1 MYGMVLTRTYL
12 GIFFN
17 VSAEKRVGIH
27 VIGWLKSFSANE
39 NWKNTTNFRANENKH
54 L

>member
-1 MYGMVLTRTYL
+1 MYL
-12 GIFFN
+12 GIYSN
-17 VSAEKRVGIH
+17 VSAVKRVGIH

-39 NWKNTTNFRANENKH
+39 NWKNITNFHAYKNKH